1 MNIPCLKVSVFNPLE
16 HGIRGAPLMVPASLF
31 NKLAGLNESAFAIIN
46 AISQMD
52 AEDDVDAIIPM
63 CKKLN
68 DEYSF
73 YLNNGLSALEP
84 SNPTDQRAG
93 APPAPMH
100 PVVGR
105 K

>member
-16 HGIRGAPLMVPASLF
+16 HGIRNTPLMVPAYLF

-73 YLNNGLSALEP
+73 YLNNGLSALVP
-84 SNPTDQRAG
+84 SNPADQRAAS
-93 APPAPMH
+93 APPASDC
-100 PVVGR
+100 
-105 K
+105 